1 MPRCATDRIET
12 RVSKRRVRLY
22 PQVRKGARPFYALPD
37 LGGGHRGTLG
47 LSQQKCE
54 TLRSVRKG
62 ARPFYAL
69 PDLGGGHR
77 GRVFRLLLNEAVRL
91 VRRGPIPSVAEVA
104 QSAGVS
110 RATAYRYFPSR
121 SKLVSAV
128 IAEALGPVRRAVPQ
142 HGDAKQRLHDLLDRT
157 YSRFAEYEPHMR
169 AALQLALEHQSLEAA
184 GLLEEEPFRRGQR
197 TEILATTL
205 KPLKPRLKPRTYQRL
220 LKALAVVY
228 GIEPMIILKDICGAS
243 DRETEAVVRWMMDA
257 LVDAALREAPPQ
269 IHDAA
274 RPSSL
279 HR

>member
-1 MPRCATDRIET
+1 VDHQHRLALTLDLDGHALDEHWSSPMLHCATDRIET
-12 RVSKRRVRLY
+12 RVSQGSVTLY
-22 PQVRKGARPFYALPD
+22 PQVKTGARPFYALPD
-37 LGGGHRGTLG
+37 LGR
-47 LSQQKCE
+47 
-54 TLRSVRKG
+54 
-62 ARPFYAL
+62 
-69 PDLGGGHR
+69 GHR
-77 GRVFRLLLNEAVRL
+77 GRVFRRLLDEAVRL
-91 VRRGPIPSVAEVA
+91 VRRGRIPSVAEVA

-142 HGDAKQRLHDLLDRT
+142 QGDAKQRLHALLDRT

-205 KPLKPRLKPRTYQRL
+205 KPLRQRLTPRTYQRL

-257 LVDAALREAPPQ
+257 LVEASLRESPPR
-269 IHDAA
+269 
-274 RPSSL
+274 RPRAGPSPIS
-279 HR
+279 

>member
-1 MPRCATDRIET
+1 MSTGSPSPSISTAMRSTNNRPSRSAGFAPEACLRHQSQTGVPDYR
-12 RVSKRRVRLY
+12 
-22 PQVRKGARPFYALPD
+22 QVKKGARPFYALPD
-37 LGGGHRGTLG
+37 LGTAHR
-47 LSQQKCE
+47 
-54 TLRSVRKG
+54 R
-62 ARPFYAL
+62 
-69 PDLGGGHR
+69 
-77 GRVFRLLLNEAVRL
+77 RVFRRLLDEAVAM

-142 HGDAKQRLHDLLDRT
+142 NGDAKQRLHELLDRT

-205 KPLKPRLKPRTYQRL
+205 QPLRQRMQPRTYRRL

-228 GIEPMIILKDICGAS
+228 GIEPMIILKDICGAT
-243 DRETEAVVRWMMDA
+243 DHETEAVVRWMMDA
-257 LVDAALREAPPQ
+257 LVDAALREAKSRAV
-269 IHDAA
+269 D
-274 RPSSL
+274 PSGPTL
-279 HR
+279 RDRAHRLPERSRV

>member
-1 MPRCATDRIET
+1 MDHQHRLALAFDLDGHALDEHRHLLDAAAAARVIET
-12 RVSKRRVRLY
+12 RVSKSGSYYR
-22 PQVRKGARPFYALPD
+22 QVKKGARPFYALPD
-37 LGGGHRGTLG
+37 LGT
-47 LSQQKCE
+47 
-54 TLRSVRKG
+54 
-62 ARPFYAL
+62 
-69 PDLGGGHR
+69 GHR
-77 GRVFRLLLNEAVRL
+77 GRVFRRLLDEAVRL
-91 VRRGPIPSVAEVA
+91 VRRGRIPSVAEVA

-142 HGDAKQRLHDLLDRT
+142 HGDAKQRLHELLDRT

-205 KPLKPRLKPRTYQRL
+205 AAAAAERLKPRTYRRL

-228 GIEPMIILKDICGAS
+228 GIEPMIILKDICGAT

-257 LVDAALREAPPQ
+257 LVDAALRNKA
-269 IHDAA
+269 
-274 RPSSL
+274 
-279 HR
+279 